1 MIGAVLGDIAGSR
14 FEFRGF
20 KSKEFELL
28 SPECS
33 FTDDTVMTLA
43 ICKALLNYDGNV
55 HKLEKDAVICMR
67 ELGLSHPL
75 VGYGYKFRSWLKSEN
90 PQPYG
95 SFGNGAAMR
104 VSGCGYVAKSLEEV
118 KALARA
124 VTAVTH
130 NHEEAIKAA
139 EATAACV
146 FLCNTGHSIEQVRR
160 YIVENFYRIDFT
172 LEDIRPDYRFEV
184 SCQKSVPQALE
195 SFFESKSLEDA
206 IRNAISLGGDSD
218 TLAAISGSIAEPY
231 YGVSRDLRDKAIGF
245 LDSEL
250 KEILIKFELQYPP
263 KIAR

>member
-20 KSKEFELL
+20 KSKDFELL
-28 SPECS
+28 SPKCS

-43 ICKALLNYDGNV
+43 ICKALLDYDGDVN
-55 HKLEKDAVICMR
+55 KLEKDAVSCMR

-75 VGYGYKFRSWLKSEN
+75 VGYGYRFRSWLKSEN

-104 VSGCGYVAKSLEEV
+104 VSGCGYVANSLEEV
-118 KALARA
+118 NALAKA
-124 VTAVTH
+124 VTAVSH

-139 EATAACV
+139 QATAACV
-146 FLCNTGHSIEQVRR
+146 FLCNTGYSLEQVRQ
-160 YIVENFYRIDFT
+160 YIFDKFYKIDFT
-172 LEDIRPDYRFEV
+172 LDGIRPDYHFEV

-195 SFFESKSLEDA
+195 SFFESKSFEDA

-218 TLAAISGSIAEPY
+218 TLAAITGSIAEPY
-231 YGVSRDLRDKAIGF
+231 YGVSKELRGKAIGY

-250 KEILIKFELQYPP
+250 KEILIEFELQYPP
-263 KIAR
+263 KIAG